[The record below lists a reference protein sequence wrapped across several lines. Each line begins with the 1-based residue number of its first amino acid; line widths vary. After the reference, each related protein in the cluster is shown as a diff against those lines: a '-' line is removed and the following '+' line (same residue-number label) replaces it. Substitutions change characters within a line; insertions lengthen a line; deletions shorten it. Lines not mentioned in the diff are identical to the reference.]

1 MMKTRL
7 KLQRSFIIIQ
17 NKQRNANKTKILID
31 MEKMKAIV
39 HTKYGPPDE
48 LQLMEVEK
56 PFPGD
61 NEVLIKIHAT
71 TVTTTD
77 CNARN
82 FTFVPKSF
90 MFFARVMFGFKKPK
104 INILGIDLAGEIEAI
119 GKDVKLFKVGDQVFG
134 SPGTKFG
141 GHAEY
146 CCVPENGA
154 LAIKPPDMRW
164 EEAASLSLAGNT
176 GLFFIRDL
184 AKIQAGQKILIHG
197 ASGAIGTY
205 AIQLAKYY
213 GADVT
218 GVCSG
223 KNEEMVKSL
232 GADKVIDYTKEDFA
246 KSNERYDF
254 VFDVVGKTTFSQSK
268 GILKPK
274 GIYLENMA
282 EMKDFLKMLWTAITG
297 GKKIKGGVSTERA
310 ENLNFFIKLIESGKL
325 KPVIDRS
332 YPLERTAEAFQY
344 VEQGHKK
351 GNVIITI

>member
-1 MMKTRL
+1 
-7 KLQRSFIIIQ
+7 
-17 NKQRNANKTKILID
+17 
-31 MEKMKAIV
+31 MKAIV

-48 LQLMEVEK
+48 LQILEVGK
-56 PFPGD
+56 PVPGN

-71 TVTTTD
+71 IVTTTD

-90 MFFARVMFGFKKPK
+90 LLFARIMFGFKKPRIK
-104 INILGIDLAGEIEAI
+104 ILGIDLAGEIEAI
-119 GKDVKLFKVGDQVFG
+119 GKDVKLFKAGDHVFG

-146 CCVPENGA
+146 VCVSENGA
-154 LAIKPPDMRW
+154 LAIKPADFSW
-164 EEAASLSLAGNT
+164 EKAAAISLAGNT
-176 GLFFIRDL
+176 ALFYIRDL
-184 AKIQAGQKILIHG
+184 AKIKPGQTILIHG

-205 AIQLAKYY
+205 AVQLAKYY
-213 GADVT
+213 GAEVT
-218 GVCSG
+218 GVCSAT
-223 KNEEMVKSL
+223 NAALVKSL
-232 GADKVIDYTKEDFA
+232 GAEKVIDYTKDDYT
-246 KSNERYDF
+246 KSDEKYDF
-254 VFDVVGKTTFSQSK
+254 VFNVIGKTTFSQCK

-274 GIYLENMA
+274 GIYLNNMM
-282 EMKDFLKMLWTAITG
+282 EVNDFLKVLWTSIVG

-310 ENLNFFIKLIESGKL
+310 ENLNFFIELIESGKL
-325 KPVIDRS
+325 IPVIDRV